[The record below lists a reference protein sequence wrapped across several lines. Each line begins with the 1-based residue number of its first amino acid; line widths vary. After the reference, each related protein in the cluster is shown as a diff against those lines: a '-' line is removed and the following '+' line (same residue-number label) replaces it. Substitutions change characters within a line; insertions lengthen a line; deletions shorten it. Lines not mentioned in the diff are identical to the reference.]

1 MNTGVTGLL
10 NAAELLS
17 HSIQREENQCWASA
31 GKILQK
37 KQNTIK
43 VITSEL
49 QTLDS
54 TDFRCTVCL

>member
-37 KQNTIK
+37 KTKYYLSNHK
-43 VITSEL
+43 
-49 QTLDS
+49 
-54 TDFRCTVCL
+54 